1 MGDISR
7 RLGNG
12 NTGTFDSC
20 VVDVGVDG
28 LGSCKYRFSFSAC
41 QASIPYER
49 DMNQVYKEPPC
60 TCKSQAS

>member
-1 MGDISR
+1 MEIQAP
-7 RLGNG
+7 L
-12 NTGTFDSC
+12 DSC

-28 LGSCKYRFSFSAC
+28 LGNCKYRFSFSAC

-49 DMNQVYKEPPC
+49 DMNQVYQEPPC